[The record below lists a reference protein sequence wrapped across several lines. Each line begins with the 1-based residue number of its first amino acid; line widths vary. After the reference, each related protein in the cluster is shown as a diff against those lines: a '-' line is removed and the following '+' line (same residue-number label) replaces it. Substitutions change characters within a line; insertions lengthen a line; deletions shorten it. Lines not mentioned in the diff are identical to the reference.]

1 MADYRTEE
9 EQIELLK
16 KWWRENGKSTVAGV
30 VIALAGYAG
39 WMGWTSHQQSTMAAA
54 ADQYQQLLVAAETP
68 DGQGKAAEMAEQ
80 LRNQHPHTVYG
91 AFAALYLAKN
101 AVLANDLVRAGELLA
116 WAREQSADPS
126 LKPLVSLREAQV
138 LYAKGE
144 YEQALSAL
152 AGIREGDAWEPAAAE
167 LRGDILLAQGKPQEA
182 RASYEAALKA
192 LDNSGMQDRRA
203 ELEMKLADLA
213 ASPTAPAA
221 ATEGGKP

>member
-39 WMGWTSHQQSTMAAA
+39 WMGWTSHPQSTMAAA
-54 ADQYQQLLVAAETP
+54 ADQYQQMLVLAETP
-68 DGQGKAAEMAEQ
+68 DDQGKAAEMAEQ
-80 LRNQHPHTVYG
+80 LRNQHPRTVYG
-91 AFAALYLAKN
+91 VFAALYLAKN

-116 WAREQSADPS
+116 WAREQNVDPS
-126 LKPLVSLREAQV
+126 LNPLVSLRQAQV

-152 AGIREGDAWEPAAAE
+152 SGIRVGDAWEPAAAE
-167 LRGDILLAQGKPQEA
+167 LRGDVLLAQGKPAEA

-192 LDNSGMQDRRA
+192 IDNTATQDRRA

-213 ASPTAPAA
+213 ASPAAPAA
-221 ATEGGKP
+221 SPEGGQP